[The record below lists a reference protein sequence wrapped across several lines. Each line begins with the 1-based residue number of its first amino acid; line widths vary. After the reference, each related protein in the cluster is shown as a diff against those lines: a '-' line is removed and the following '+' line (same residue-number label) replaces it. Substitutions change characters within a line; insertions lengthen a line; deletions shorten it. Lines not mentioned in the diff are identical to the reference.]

1 MTDDDLELDQR
12 DHVIVQTRV
21 EVKWWAIVIS
31 VGASLLSAI
40 LALVMAVAVRAESR
54 RVACA
59 SIVAQDETYR
69 DAPPPSDT
77 GKLNAKKMRELR
89 ANLGCPPHEGN

>member
-1 MTDDDLELDQR
+1 ME
-12 DHVIVQTRV
+12 I
-21 EVKWWAIVIS
+21 KWWAIVVS

-40 LALVMAVAVRAESR
+40 LALVMALAVRAESR

-69 DAPPPSDT
+69 DAPPSTPT
-77 GKLNAKKMRELR
+77 GKVQAKKMRDLR
-89 ANLGCPPHEGN
+89 ANLGCAPHEGN

>member
-1 MTDDDLELDQR
+1 M
-12 DHVIVQTRV
+12 VV
-21 EVKWWAIVIS
+21 S
-31 VGASLLSAI
+31 VGASLASAV

-69 DAPPPSDT
+69 ETPPSTPT
-77 GKLNAKKMRELR
+77 GKLQAKKMRDLR
-89 ANLGCPPHEGN
+89 TNLGCAPHEGN